1 MANHKSAKKRTRQN
15 IRRNEI
21 NRSMLSIIKNNTSS
35 LDSFITSK
43 KIDEIHKSFS
53 SLNSSMAK
61 AVKKGLLKKEFMSRK
76 LSSFSNK
83 IKKI

>member
-1 MANHKSAKKRTRQN
+1 MANHKSAKKRSRQN

-21 NRSMLSIIKNNTSS
+21 NRSMLSIIKNNSTN
-35 LDSFITSK
+35 LALLITSQ
-43 KIDEIHKSFS
+43 KIEEIHKSFS

-76 LSSFSNK
+76 LSSFS
-83 IKKI
+83 KKIRKI

>member
-21 NRSMLSIIKNNTSS
+21 NRSILSIIKNNATN
-35 LDSFITSK
+35 LDFLIISN
-43 KIDEIHKSFS
+43 KIKEIPKSFS

-76 LSSFSNK
+76 LSLLSKK

>member
-35 LDSFITSK
+35 LDFLINSK

>member
-1 MANHKSAKKRTRQN
+1 MANHKSAKKRSRQN

-21 NRSMLSIIKNNTSS
+21 NRSMLSIIKNNSTN
-35 LDSFITSK
+35 LDLLITSK
-43 KIDEIHKSFS
+43 KIEEIHKSFS

-76 LSSFSNK
+76 LSSFS
-83 IKKI
+83 KKIRKI

>member
-1 MANHKSAKKRTRQN
+1 MANHKSAKKRSRQN

-21 NRSMLSIIKNNTSS
+21 NRSMLSIIKNNSTN
-35 LDSFITSK
+35 LDLLISSK
-43 KIDEIHKSFS
+43 KIEEIHKSFS

-76 LSSFSNK
+76 LSSFS
-83 IKKI
+83 KKIRKI

>member
-35 LDSFITSK
+35 LDFLITSK
-43 KIDEIHKSFS
+43 KIDEIHKSLS

>member
-35 LDSFITSK
+35 LDSLITSK
-43 KIDEIHKSFS
+43 KINEIHKSFS

>member
-35 LDSFITSK
+35 LDSLITSK